1 VTPAESTQPRLETP
15 GAAVTAPPSFEEI
28 FAREG
33 PFVGRVLHYLGV
45 AEADLEDVT
54 QEVFVVVLRHLPTFK
69 GGSSRAW
76 VRQICVWVAQNY
88 RRSRRRRREDPVAD
102 LPDTP
107 SPALQHASLE
117 EQQLRARLFSLLDEL
132 PEAQREVFVLHEI
145 EEMSMAEVCETLG
158 CLRPTAYTRLA
169 VARSKMRSLLGARKG
184 WFR

>member
-1 VTPAESTQPRLETP
+1 MTTAESTQPHLERP
-15 GAAVTAPPSFEEI
+15 EAAVASLSFEEI

-33 PFVGRVLHYLGV
+33 PRVGRVLHYLGV
-45 AEADLEDVT
+45 AEVDLEDLT

-88 RRSRRRRREDPVAD
+88 RRSRRRRREEPMAEAPEVS
-102 LPDTP
+102 
-107 SPALQHASLE
+107 SPALQQTSLE
-117 EQQLRARLFSLLDEL
+117 EQQMRARLFSLLDEL

-145 EEMSMAEVCETLG
+145 EEMSMSEVCETLG

-169 VARSKMRSLLGARKG
+169 VARSKMQALLKARKG